1 MFFFFIFSLKIVAF
15 FVSKTCF
22 LFFSGMHFWECGRQS
37 PKIDS
42 AKSISAKIATFNF
55 ARISK
60 AMLLFLDIK
69 NE

>member
-1 MFFFFIFSLKIVAF
+1 MFFFFIFSLKIVAL

-22 LFFSGMHFWECGRQS
+22 LFFSGIHFWECGRQS

-60 AMLLFLDIK
+60 VVLLFIDIK

>member
-55 ARISK
+55 ARITK
-60 AMLLFLDIK
+60 VVLLFIDIK